1 MVIAHRGDSSRA
13 PENTLE
19 AARLGHQAGAAAWE
33 FDVHLTRDGIPVVI
47 HDESLLRTTDVA
59 QRFRDDPRSQR
70 GYLVSQ
76 FDLDEIRSLDA
87 GTWFLAPG
95 GGPRSALAFG
105 SLSAITDSDRAQFL
119 SGAVRVPTLDEA
131 LALTESLDWLA
142 NVELKSFPNTDPRLL
157 GAVLAAVDRTGTA
170 SRILI
175 SSFDHA
181 DVARAARVRP
191 DIPTGVLVWTPI
203 ERPVDYI
210 RDLVGA
216 VAYHPSDLVLGSA
229 SDTYVSNPSRA
240 TLRASELIALK
251 EAGIPILVYTVNDA
265 SANGLAVHLAE
276 AGVSALFTDT
286 PAPLRAL
293 FDSRRS

>member
-33 FDVHLTRDGIPVVI
+33 FDVHITRDGIPVVI
-47 HDESLLRTTDVA
+47 HDESLLRTTNVA
-59 QRFRDDPRSQR
+59 QRFKDDPRSMR

-87 GTWFLAPG
+87 GSWFLAPS
-95 GGPRSALAFG
+95 GGPRSAVAFG
-105 SLSAITDSDRAQFL
+105 SLSAIPQNDRAHFL
-119 SGAVRVPTLDEA
+119 SGAVGVPTLDEA
-131 LALTESLDWLA
+131 LELTESLDWLA
-142 NVELKSFPNTDPRLL
+142 NVELKSFPNTSPRLL
-157 GAVLAAVDRTGTA
+157 DAVLASVDRTRTA
-170 SRILI
+170 PRILI

-203 ERPVDYI
+203 ERPVEYV

-229 SDTYVSNPSRA
+229 SDVYLSNPSSA
-240 TLRASELIALK
+240 TLRASDLVALK
-251 EAGIPILVYTVNDA
+251 KAGIPVLVYTVNDA
-265 SANGLAVHLAE
+265 AANGLAVHLAE

-286 PAPLRAL
+286 PAALRTL
-293 FDSRRS
+293 FD